1 MRATVEHHLMIVDHQ
16 RAVDR
21 IFRACDQ
28 LRVMRGEHYLFVVT
42 EQSFRHMR
50 GRHLVQTLGRLV
62 GNDHRGGEAQCGSDR
77 QQMTFLAIQCG
88 GGLTCDRRQIEMREQ
103 IADDRL
109 AFAFRHLMLL
119 QRFINRLANGIRF
132 VITVRNFLATN
143 AADHRFDTFQITF
156 HRRIIRSTI
165 RVDTHRTGRRCQR
178 AIQQLQ

>member
-1 MRATVEHHLMIVDHQ
+1 MVVDHQ
-16 RAVDR
+16 CAVDR
-21 IFRACDQ
+21 ILRACDQ
-28 LRVMRGEHYLFVVT
+28 FRVMRGEHYLFVVT

-77 QQMTFLAIQCG
+77 QQMALLAIQRG
-88 GGLTCDRRQIEMREQ
+88 SSLARDRSQIKMREQ

-143 AADHRFDTFQITF
+143 TADHRLDTFQITL